1 MPHWPE
7 QALGACLVLV
17 VLLDVFLTVLYAR
30 IGTGIISD
38 RLARLTWRLLLG
50 LAKLSGPRSSATVLS
65 FCGPVILVLLVL
77 AWALGLTVGAA
88 LVMHPDLGTSIRA
101 SGGGDTPTDF
111 VAALYA
117 GGSSMAFVGA
127 SDFTPH
133 TAAARLLF
141 LFNSLVGASV
151 ISLTLS
157 YLVQVYTAL
166 QQRNTL
172 GLKVHF
178 LASGTGDA
186 AELIAGLGP
195 RGEFSS
201 GYTNLADL
209 AVEMTNAA
217 EAHHFYSALFYFRFR
232 DVRYSVSRISLV
244 ALDTVTL
251 IKSALDDERHG
262 WLKDTASVTQLLHVS
277 MLLVKTLEA
286 AFLPG
291 GVPEA
296 SEPPDAQAQE
306 RWRQRYS
313 TALGRLRQAGIQTV
327 ADEQAGAEAY
337 VLLRAGW
344 DRYVAALAP
353 SMAYEMDGVDPAGSA
368 AEPAERQQHAIRGR
382 LHPVG

>member
-1 MPHWPE
+1 MPHWLE

-30 IGTGIISD
+30 IGTGIISN

-101 SGGGDTPTDF
+101 GNGDTPTDF

-117 GGSSMAFVGA
+117 AGSSMSVVGA
-127 SDFTPH
+127 SDFTPQ
-133 TAAARLLF
+133 TSATRLLY
-141 LFNSLVGASV
+141 LFNSLVGLSV

-209 AVEMTNAA
+209 AAEMTNAA

-232 DVRYSVSRISLV
+232 DVCYSVSRISLV

-251 IKSALDDERHG
+251 IKSALDDERYG
-262 WLKDTASVTQLLHVS
+262 WLKETASVTQLWHVS
-277 MLLVKTLEA
+277 MLLVTTLEA
-286 AFLPG
+286 TFLPG

-313 TALGRLRQAGIQTV
+313 AALRRLRQAGIQTV

-353 SMAYEMDGVDPAGSA
+353 SMAYEMDDIDPAGSA

>member
-1 MPHWPE
+1 MSHWLE

-17 VLLDVFLTVLYAR
+17 VLLDVFLTILYAR

-50 LAKLSGPRSSATVLS
+50 LARLSGPRSSVTVLS

-101 SGGGDTPTDF
+101 GSGDTPTDF
-111 VAALYA
+111 IAALYA
-117 GGSSMAFVGA
+117 AGSSIAIVGA
-127 SDFTPH
+127 SDFTPQ
-133 TAAARLLF
+133 TSVTRLLY
-141 LFNSLVGASV
+141 LFNSLVGLSV

-157 YLVQVYTAL
+157 YLLQVYTAL

-186 AELIAGLGP
+186 AELVAGLGP

-251 IKSALDDERHG
+251 IRSALDDERYG
-262 WLKDTASVTQLLHVS
+262 WLKETASVTQLWQVS

-286 AFLPG
+286 TFLPG

-306 RWRQRYS
+306 RWRQRYFA
-313 TALGRLRQAGIQTV
+313 ALRRLRQTGIQTV

-353 SMAYEMDGVDPAGSA
+353 SMAYEMDNIDPAGSA

>member
-1 MPHWPE
+1 MSPWLE

-30 IGTGIISD
+30 IGTGIFSN

-65 FCGPVILVLLVL
+65 LCGPIILVLLVL
-77 AWALGLTVGAA
+77 AWALLLTIGAG
-88 LVMHPDLGTSIRA
+88 LVMHPMLGTSVRA

-117 GGSSMAFVGA
+117 GGSSMALVGA

-133 TAAARLLF
+133 TSAARLLF

-172 GLKVHF
+172 GLKVHL

-186 AELIAGLGP
+186 AELLAGLGP
-195 RGEFSS
+195 RGQFSS

-217 EAHHFYSALFYFRFR
+217 ESHHFYSALFYFRFR

-244 ALDTVTL
+244 AFDTVTL
-251 IKSALDDERHG
+251 IKSALDDERYG
-262 WLKDTASVTQLLHVS
+262 WLKETASVAQLWRVS

-286 AFLPG
+286 TFLPG
-291 GVPEA
+291 GVPDA
-296 SEPPDAQAQE
+296 SEPPDARTQE

-313 TALGRLRQAGIQTV
+313 AARSRLRQAGIQTV

-344 DRYVAALAP
+344 DRYVAALGP
-353 SMAYEMDGVDPAGSA
+353 SMAYEMDEIDPGSA
-368 AEPAERQQHAIRGR
+368 VEGK
-382 LHPVG
+382 

>member
-1 MPHWPE
+1 MPHWLE
-7 QALGACLVLV
+7 QVLGASLVLV

-30 IGTGIISD
+30 IGTGLISN
-38 RLARLTWRLLLG
+38 RLARLTWRLFLG
-50 LAKLSGPRSSATVLS
+50 LAKLSGPRSRATVLS
-65 FCGPVILVLLVL
+65 FCGPIILVLLLL
-77 AWALGLTVGAA
+77 AWALGLTFGAA
-88 LVMHPDLGTSIRA
+88 LIMHPDLGTSIRA
-101 SGGGDTPTDF
+101 GSGGTPTDF

-117 GGSSMAFVGA
+117 AGSSFAIVGA
-127 SDFTPH
+127 SDFMPQTSA
-133 TAAARLLF
+133 TRLLY
-141 LFNSLVGASV
+141 LLNSLVGLSI

-166 QQRNTL
+166 QQRNVL
-172 GLKVHF
+172 GLKVYF

-186 AELIAGLGP
+186 AELITGLGA
-195 RGEFSS
+195 GGDFSS

-209 AVEMTNAA
+209 AVEMTNVA
-217 EAHHFYSALFYFRFR
+217 EAHHFYATLFYFRFH

-251 IKSALDDERHG
+251 IKSALDDERYG
-262 WLKDTASVTQLLHVS
+262 WLKETASVAQLWQVS
-277 MLLVKTLEA
+277 MLLVKKLEA
-286 AFLPG
+286 TFLPG

-306 RWRQRYS
+306 RWRRRYAA
-313 TALGRLRQAGIQTV
+313 ALPRLRQAGIKTV
-327 ADEQAGAEAY
+327 ADEQAGAETY

-353 SMAYEMDGVDPAGSA
+353 SMAYEMDDVDPAGSA
-368 AEPAERQQHAIRGR
+368 AVPAQGQQHAAYGR

>member
-1 MPHWPE
+1 MPHWLE

-30 IGTGIISD
+30 IGTGIIGD

-101 SGGGDTPTDF
+101 GSGDTPTDF

-117 GGSSMAFVGA
+117 AGSSISVVGA
-127 SDFTPH
+127 SDFTPQ
-133 TAAARLLF
+133 TSATRLLY
-141 LFNSLVGASV
+141 LFNSLVGLSV

-186 AELIAGLGP
+186 AELIAGLGS

-201 GYTNLADL
+201 GYANLADL

-251 IKSALDDERHG
+251 IKSALDDERYG
-262 WLKDTASVTQLLHVS
+262 WLKEMASVTQLWHLS
-277 MLLVKTLEA
+277 MLLVTTLEA
-286 AFLPG
+286 TFLPG

-313 TALGRLRQAGIQTV
+313 AALRRLRQAGIQTV

-353 SMAYEMDGVDPAGSA
+353 SMAYEVDDIDPAGSA